1 MTDACRT
8 TSPTGKPTSTTWTR
22 TTESSNHDTVS
33 QLNGF
38 ACDPGDLPSFE
49 PGGRRRRIYQPSRAL
64 AAR

>member
-1 MTDACRT
+1 MDEDDRVID
-8 TSPTGKPTSTTWTR
+8 
-22 TTESSNHDTVS
+22 HDTVS

-38 ACDPGDLPSFE
+38 AYDSGDLPGFE

>member
-1 MTDACRT
+1 MTDPWPT

-22 TTESSNHDTVS
+22 TTESSATTPS
-33 QLNGF
+33 PQLNGF